1 MKRILLILGGS
12 LTLVIA
18 AACGPNAGNS
28 PTFPTNTTGPTLA
41 PTLMPSEMP
50 SSMPSEM
57 PSDMPSE
64 MPTDGES
71 PAAS

>member
-1 MKRILLILGGS
+1 MLGAV
-12 LTLVIA
+12 LTLSIA
-18 AACGPNAGNS
+18 AACGPGAGNS

-41 PTLMPSEMP
+41 PTTA
-50 SSMPSEM
+50 

-64 MPTDGES
+64 LPSDGES